1 MNTSSN
7 IINVLVTGSGGQLGQ
22 CIDKIKNE
30 YPKLTLF
37 FANSTI
43 LDITKKDRVSDF
55 FEDKSFDFVI
65 NCAAYT
71 NVEQAEK
78 EPDKAFL
85 VNAEGVKNLAF
96 ICEEKKST
104 LIHISTDYIF
114 DGEKKMPYTEEDIP
128 NPINEYGKSK
138 LAGEQSIQQI
148 AEKYF
153 IIRTS
158 WLYSEFGHNFF
169 KTILKKSETE
179 KQLTIVTS
187 EMGTPTN
194 ANDFAKFV
202 LDLIINNNQ
211 KYGIYHFSNLS
222 EATWYDFAK
231 EILRVSGK
239 LDTIILKKTDNYPT
253 FARRPK
259 YSILSKQK
267 LNSAFDLD
275 ILDWKNSLI
284 NLYSSIR

>member
-1 MNTSSN
+1 MNTSPN
-7 IINVLVTGSGGQLGQ
+7 TINVLVTGSGGQLGQ
-22 CIDKIKNE
+22 CIGKIKNE

-37 FANSTI
+37 FANSTT

-85 VNAEGVKNLAF
+85 VNAEGVKNVAEV
-96 ICEEKKST
+96 CEETNTT
-104 LIHISTDYIF
+104 LIHISTDYVF
-114 DGEKKMPYTEEDIP
+114 DGKKRSPYKEEDFT

-138 LAGEQSIQQI
+138 LAGEKYIQEI
-148 AEKYF
+148 LDKYF

-169 KTILKKSETE
+169 KTILKKSKTE
-179 KQLTIVTS
+179 KELTITTS
-187 EMGTPTN
+187 ETGTPTN
-194 ANDFAKFV
+194 ANDLAKFI
-202 LDLIINNNQ
+202 LDLIEIGSY
-211 KYGIYHFSNLS
+211 KYGIFHFSNLG

-253 FARRPK
+253 FAARPK
-259 YSILSKQK
+259 YSVFNKEKCIESF
-267 LNSAFDLD
+267 NLD
-275 ILDWKNSLI
+275 IINWKESLKRI
-284 NLYSSIR
+284 MEN